1 MFGEKIKNWFSKSLQ
16 IIWYCI
22 LLLASSIYV
31 GFNMSALLNDS
42 ILKDFRG
49 EHIIFILW
57 FVLLIFPLFDTFEG
71 FGFKIGKAKKEQ
83 MESEL
88 NELYKKAL
96 TKEDIKLVDLEGDFK
111 RIQKKDEE
119 E

>member
-1 MFGEKIKNWFSKSLQ
+1 MINWIRKYYRLL
-16 IIWYCI
+16 WYSI
-22 LLLASSIYV
+22 LLIVTSVYV
-31 GFNMSALLNDS
+31 TIHFCDLINDKL
-42 ILKDFRG
+42 IGDFRG